1 MATQPTGTEL
11 SDLPPS
17 AKLVATTLSYEG
29 QLTQSQLAEQTRL
42 APRTVRSAL
51 DALEK
56 NGIVRSRRSVVDAR
70 KRVYTLDGD

>member
-1 MATQPTGTEL
+1 MATQSTGKEL

-17 AKLVATTLSYEG
+17 AKLVATTLLYEG

-51 DALEK
+51 DTLEE
-56 NGIVRSRRSVVDAR
+56 NGIVRSRRSVMDAR
-70 KRVYTLDGD
+70 KRVYTLEGE

>member
-42 APRTVRSAL
+42 AARTVRSAL
-51 DALEK
+51 DTLEE
-56 NGIVRSRRSVVDAR
+56 NGIVRSRRSVMDAR